1 MEVPAT
7 PRNGRGD
14 GRREPRHLH
23 WQAWAVRPLLDP
35 PKCSRRTMAWPWALH
50 KLKSTRCRLIE
61 DAPPTPHRVSQS
73 NKMTATLAPLA
84 LLAFSP
90 PLRPLLPPHAQQPPL
105 PRALC
110 GAHRATMVSM
120 GWASRALIAT
130 GASTVAAT
138 IAAANARQRRRMAD
152 ENAQLLE
159 RIAAEAERS
168 ATLVDAQA
176 TLQKTLDE
184 ASNQAVILMANA
196 EAAAAARAKAED
208 AVALEKASR
217 AREVE
222 NTRRE
227 IQARRRVE
235 SKLSEAK
242 TALARGARS
251 LEERMREAAE
261 SNEAVR
267 RLAAE
272 AEALSR
278 EREEREATY
287 AATEEARAAAEDAAC
302 RALDRLAALEATE
315 RRASDAEAKLA
326 QAVAET
332 AEVEAR
338 LVEVEAKLA
347 EAEARSAEADVRLAE
362 AEAHVAAGAQTI
374 AVAEELK
381 AQLSSKAAEVE
392 AAAVQSWQQAKRAA
406 ADEIRTLRFE
416 VESLEKQL
424 AAQMDGQREREKLAL
439 TARPHLE
446 RVHATLSEQA
456 AAAAARSRAESE
468 ARAAADR
475 DATKERDELT
485 QRFTASAALAT
496 AAARLDAI
504 NWRRAS
510 LLTKLADAGQ
520 RDAPP
525 LLNAI
530 PALRSWWGEQ
540 EASDLQQE
548 LQRAS
553 QDAAEAYAQY
563 PGLITTAA
571 DEASALDAA
580 RARLEV
586 ELEGR
591 QKGLLSAEE
600 RARIDT
606 EAAELEAAASAV
618 AAML

>member
-1 MEVPAT
+1 
-7 PRNGRGD
+7 
-14 GRREPRHLH
+14 
-23 WQAWAVRPLLDP
+23 
-35 PKCSRRTMAWPWALH
+35 
-50 KLKSTRCRLIE
+50 
-61 DAPPTPHRVSQS
+61 
-73 NKMTATLAPLA
+73 MTATLAPLA

-208 AVALEKASR
+208 AVAREKASR

-227 IQARRRVE
+227 IQAGRRVE

-406 ADEIRTLRFE
+406 ADERRTLRFE

>member
-1 MEVPAT
+1 
-7 PRNGRGD
+7 
-14 GRREPRHLH
+14 
-23 WQAWAVRPLLDP
+23 
-35 PKCSRRTMAWPWALH
+35 
-50 KLKSTRCRLIE
+50 
-61 DAPPTPHRVSQS
+61 
-73 NKMTATLAPLA
+73 MTATLAPLA

-227 IQARRRVE
+227 IQAGRRVE

-406 ADEIRTLRFE
+406 ADERRTLRFE